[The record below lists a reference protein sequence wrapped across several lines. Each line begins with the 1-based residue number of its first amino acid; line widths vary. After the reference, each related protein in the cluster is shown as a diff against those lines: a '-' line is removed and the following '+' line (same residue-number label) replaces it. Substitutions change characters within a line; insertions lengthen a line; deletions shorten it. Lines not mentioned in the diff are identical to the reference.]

1 MKPNELRA
9 AFINYFVKNGH
20 THVPSSSLIPWSDPT
35 LLFTNAGMVQ
45 FKSVFTGGEK
55 RDYKRA
61 VTVQK
66 CIRAGGKHNDLEN
79 VGRTARHHTFFEMLG
94 NFSFGDYFKEEAI
107 EMAWEF
113 LTGIIKLP
121 KDRLYVTVYE
131 KDDEAAAI
139 WRDKIGVPI
148 ERIVRLGEKDN
159 FWQMGDIG
167 PCGPCSEILIDQGQD
182 VGCGRPECKVGCD
195 CDRYLEIWNLVFMQY
210 ERLKDGKLRP
220 LPKPSIDTG
229 MGIERLVAV
238 SQGVKS
244 NYDSDLFKPI
254 IASIAELSEKS
265 YGKDNKT
272 DISIRV
278 IADHIRAITFAI
290 SDGVMPSN
298 EGRGYVLRRIMRRAA
313 RHGKF
318 LGIDEPFIYRLAG
331 VVVDLM
337 KAAYPELSDTH
348 NYVSRVVLSEEER
361 FIDTLDHGLRMVNE
375 IINKLKAE
383 KKNIISGKD
392 LFRLYDT
399 YGFPLDLAGDIAG
412 EHGFGLDENG
422 FYSEMEEQKERAR
435 RSWLGAEEA
444 KAATVYKEALGNIKP
459 TEFVGY
465 DRLEDKGI
473 VLAIIHKDKKVDK
486 ASEGSEV
493 EIVLDRTPFYAES
506 GGQTGDSGIISG
518 DGWKVE
524 VIDVRK
530 PVPSIFVHKGK
541 VLRGEIKTGDK
552 AVAKMDEQAR
562 LATARNHTATH
573 ILHSVLKYVLGDH
586 VKQAGSFVARDRL
599 RFDFTHFSSISK
611 RDIDRIEELV
621 NERIREN
628 KAVAVAV
635 MPIDDA
641 VASGAVALFGEKYG
655 EKVRVV
661 QVGDFSK
668 ELCGGTHCKASGDI
682 GLFKIVSE
690 SSVAAGVRR
699 IEALTGG
706 EAYKYLKGQ
715 EDTIKYLG
723 EILKAAPPDIAAKVE
738 KLNLLLRER
747 EKELERLK
755 GKLSTSQAGDIL
767 SEAKTI
773 NGIKVLSKKIDQL
786 DMKGLRSLGD
796 SLKEK
801 LKSGIIALGSSMDDK
816 VSIVVMVTKDLIEKY
831 SAVDIIKE
839 IAGIVGGS
847 GGGRADMAQAGG
859 REAARLNEAME
870 NVYKAVEKIGAGQA
884 SKTAV
889 GRAL

>member
-1 MKPNELRA
+1 
-9 AFINYFVKNGH
+9 
-20 THVPSSSLIPWSDPT
+20 
-35 LLFTNAGMVQ
+35 MVQ
-45 FKSVFTGGEK
+45 FKSVFTGDEK
-55 RDYKRA
+55 REYKRA

-94 NFSFGDYFKEEAI
+94 NFSFGDYFKEGAI

-113 LTGIIKLP
+113 LTEIVRLP
-121 KDRLYVTVYE
+121 KERLYATVYE
-131 KDDEAAAI
+131 KDDEAASI
-139 WRDKIGVPI
+139 WEKKIGIPK

-167 PCGPCSEILIDQGQD
+167 PCGPCSEIIIDQGPD

-210 ERLKDGKLRP
+210 ERLNDGKMMP

-229 MGIERLVAV
+229 MGIERLAAV
-238 SQGVKS
+238 SQKVKS
-244 NYDSDLFKPI
+244 SYDSDLFKPI
-254 IASIAELSEKS
+254 IASICELSEKI
-265 YGKDNKT
+265 YGADEKT
-272 DISIRV
+272 DVSIRV

-318 LGIDEPFIYRLAG
+318 LGIDEPFLYRLAG
-331 VVVDLM
+331 VVVDQM
-337 KAAYPELSDTH
+337 KAAYPELADAH
-348 NYVSRVVLSEEER
+348 NYVSRVMLSEEER
-361 FIDTLDHGLRMVNE
+361 FIHTLDHGLRMVNE

-383 KKNIISGKD
+383 KKNVISGKD

-399 YGFPLDLAGDIAG
+399 YGFPLDLADDIAR
-412 EHGFGLDENG
+412 EHGLSIDEAG
-422 FYSEMEEQKERAR
+422 FYTEMNEQKERAR

-444 KAATVYKEALGNIKP
+444 KAATVYKEAIGNIKP

-465 DRLEDKGI
+465 DRLEDEVA
-473 VLAIIHKDKKVDK
+473 VLAIIKNGKITDK
-486 ASEGSEV
+486 AQEGDEA
-493 EIVLDRTPFYAES
+493 EIVLDKTPFYAES
-506 GGQTGDSGIISG
+506 GGQVGDAGIITKKG
-518 DGWKVE
+518 LKVE
-524 VIDVRK
+524 VLDVVK
-530 PVPSIFVHKGK
+530 PLPSIFVHKGK
-541 VLRGEIKTGDK
+541 IQRGEIRVGDK
-552 AVAKMDEQAR
+552 VTAKVDITGRMA
-562 LATARNHTATH
+562 AARNHTATH

-599 RFDFTHFSSISK
+599 RFDFTHFSSISR
-611 RDIDRIEELV
+611 RDLDRIEELV

-628 KAVAVAV
+628 KGVSVAV

-641 VASGAVALFGEKYG
+641 VASGATALFGEKYG

-661 QVGDFSK
+661 SAGDFSK
-668 ELCGGTHCKASGDI
+668 ELCGGTHCTASGDI

-699 IEALTGG
+699 IEALTGE

-715 EDTIKYLG
+715 EDTIRYIG
-723 EILKAAPPDIAAKVE
+723 EMLKAAPSDIVSKVE
-738 KLNLLLRER
+738 KLNILLKER

-801 LKSGIIALGSSMDDK
+801 LKTGIIALGSSMDDK
-816 VSIVVMVTKDLIEKY
+816 VSIVVMVTKDIIEKY
-831 SAVDIIKE
+831 NAVEIIKE
-839 IAGIVGGS
+839 TANIVGGS

-859 REAARLNEAME
+859 REAARLNEALE
-870 NVYKAVEKIGAGQA
+870 KVYKVVEKIGAGQREI
-884 SKTAV
+884 TAT
-889 GRAL
+889 

>member
-45 FKSVFTGGEK
+45 FKSVFTGDEK

-66 CIRAGGKHNDLEN
+66 CVRAGGKHNDLEN

-131 KDDEAAAI
+131 KDDEAASI
-139 WRDKIGVPI
+139 WEKKIGIPK

-167 PCGPCSEILIDQGQD
+167 PCGPCSEIIIDQGHD

-210 ERLKDGKLRP
+210 ERQKDGELKP
-220 LPKPSIDTG
+220 LPRPSIDTG
-229 MGIERLVAV
+229 MGIERLAAV
-238 SQGVKS
+238 SQKVKS

-254 IASIAELSEKS
+254 IASICELSEKI
-265 YGKDNKT
+265 YGADEKADV
-272 DISIRV
+272 SIRV

-318 LGIDEPFIYRLAG
+318 LGIDEAFLYRLGG
-331 VVVDLM
+331 VVVDQM
-337 KAAYPELSDTH
+337 KSAYPELADTH

-383 KKNIISGKD
+383 KQNVISGKD

-412 EHGFGLDENG
+412 EHGFGLDEDG
-422 FYSEMEEQKERAR
+422 FYSEMNEQKERAR

-444 KAATVYKEALGNIKP
+444 KAATVYKEALGNIKS

-465 DRLEDKGI
+465 DRLEEDAA
-473 VLAIIHKDKKVDK
+473 VLAIIKNGKIADK
-486 ASEGSEV
+486 AQEGDEA
-493 EIVLDRTPFYAES
+493 EIVLDKTPFYAES
-506 GGQTGDSGIISG
+506 GGQTGDIGTITKKDI
-518 DGWKVE
+518 KIE
-524 VIDVRK
+524 VYDVVK
-530 PVPSIFVHKGK
+530 PLPLIFVHKGRIQRGGIKIGDRALAK
-541 VLRGEIKTGDK
+541 VDISGRTS
-552 AVAKMDEQAR
+552 A
-562 LATARNHTATH
+562 ARNHTATH

-599 RFDFTHFSSISK
+599 RFDFTHFSSINK
-611 RDIDRIEELV
+611 RDLDRIEELV
-621 NERIREN
+621 NERIRQN
-628 KAVAVAV
+628 KGVSVAV

-641 VASGAVALFGEKYG
+641 VASGATALFGEKYG

-668 ELCGGTHCKASGDI
+668 ELCGGTHCTASGDI

-699 IEALTGG
+699 IEALTGE
-706 EAYKYLKGQ
+706 EAYKYVKGQ
-715 EDTIKYLG
+715 EDTIRYLG
-723 EILKAAPPDIAAKVE
+723 ETLKAAPSDIAAKVE

-755 GKLSTSQAGDIL
+755 GKLSASQAGDIL

-796 SLKEK
+796 SLREK
-801 LKSGIIALGSSMDDK
+801 LKTGIIALGSSMDDK
-816 VSIVVMVTKDLIEKY
+816 VSIVVMVTKDLMEKY
-831 SAVDIIKE
+831 NAVEIIKE
-839 IAGIVGGS
+839 ISDIVSGS

-870 NVYKAVEKIGAGQA
+870 KVYNVVEKIGAGQREI
-884 SKTAV
+884 TAT
-889 GRAL
+889 